1 MIFDLFSLAETIQV
15 TADEDGIRIRSTTPE
30 IDIGLK
36 ETWPEPLS
44 AMPGGWKIAVQIE
57 QLLELGFASKD
68 LTACRP
74 ARTF

>member
-36 ETWPEPLS
+36 ETWPEPL
-44 AMPGGWKIAVQIE
+44 
-57 QLLELGFASKD
+57 
-68 LTACRP
+68 
-74 ARTF
+74 